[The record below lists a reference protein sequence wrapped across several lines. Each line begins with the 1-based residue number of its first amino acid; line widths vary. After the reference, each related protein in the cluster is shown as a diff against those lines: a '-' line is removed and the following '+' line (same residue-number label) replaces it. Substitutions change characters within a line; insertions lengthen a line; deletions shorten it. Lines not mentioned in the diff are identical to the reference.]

1 MIVTKNFLDILVYV
15 PERET
20 FIVMSEG
27 TGDNLLDE
35 DYEMGLKDYIIYDY
49 FGLDE
54 VLDKEINMD
63 GGMIMYPYLI
73 QEKHDDLAD
82 YIEDVIMDMFN
93 TDEGELEYQ
102 IIGRG

>member
-1 MIVTKNFLDILVYV
+1 MTENFLDILVYV
-15 PERET
+15 PARET

-54 VLDKEINMD
+54 VLDRKINMI
-63 GGMIMYPYLI
+63 GGMVMYPYLI

-82 YIEDVIMDMFN
+82 YIEDVVMDIFD
-93 TDEGELEYQ
+93 TDVGELKYQ

>member
-27 TGDNLLDE
+27 TGDNLLKE
-35 DYEMGLKDYIIYDY
+35 DFEAGLEDYIIYDY
-49 FGLDE
+49 FTLYD
-54 VLDKEINMD
+54 VLDRVVKME
-63 GGMIMYPYLI
+63 GGMVMYPYLI
-73 QEKHDDLAD
+73 QEKHDDLED
-82 YIEDVIMDMFN
+82 YIKDIIMDIFD
-93 TDEGELEYQ
+93 TDKLDYQ

>member
-1 MIVTKNFLDILVYV
+1 MTENFLDILVYV

-20 FIVMSEG
+20 FIVISEG

-49 FGLDE
+49 FDLVD
-54 VLDKEINMD
+54 VFDKQINMI
-63 GGMIMYPYLI
+63 GGMVMYPYLI

-82 YIEDVIMDMFN
+82 YIEDVVMDIFD
-93 TDEGELEYQ
+93 TDVGELEYQ